1 MCLKFNEFG
10 VNFEKKEVMKST
22 LELTLGSLVMED
34 LVQGAESPHRVLAT
48 SISKER
54 TYERQTFA
62 GRGSSHAS
70 NLSMSCPE
78 FWHGAADTHPPE
90 SGLSSSLPRDLNPGL
105 PAKVNILSHNS
116 PIYDECQNHSAWVL
130 ALP

>member
-1 MCLKFNEFG
+1 MCLKFNEFA
-10 VNFEKKEVMKST
+10 VNFEKKEAMKST

-34 LVQGAESPHRVLAT
+34 LAQGAESPHRVLAT

-105 PAKVNILSHNS
+105 PAKATIL
-116 PIYDECQNHSAWVL
+116 
-130 ALP
+130 